1 MLAYLSVKGRCQQ
14 IRFSIGLTRSTMRN
28 GIIHIGNAKSISYLA
43 VQINT
48 VFSAIPMSIKVKKHV
63 ESIGIFLWLI
73 CPIRNAVTIV
83 NTIMLSATAII
94 VNGNLIFLLQSQSQV
109 SFRRSRLPVQTEDHS
124 YYTFPEPISGLL

>member
-1 MLAYLSVKGRCQQ
+1 MLAYLSVKGHCQQ
-14 IRFSIGLTRSTMRN
+14 IRFSIGLTRSAMRN

-48 VFSAIPMSIKVKKHV
+48 VFNASPISIKVKKNV

-73 CPIRNAVTIV
+73 CLIRNAVTIV
-83 NTIMLSATAII
+83 NTIMLIATAMI

-109 SFRRSRLPVQTEDHS
+109 SFRRSHLLVRMGVRSCCIFLGL
-124 YYTFPEPISGLL
+124 ISGSL